1 MGLQLNWLNAYSV
14 ERELAEI
21 LTKQEQHGWFFNL
34 QEANRLV
41 EWLKNEEVNLTN
53 SILPNLPNTIQD
65 QGTYKKIFNKD
76 GSYSH
81 YISSWLD
88 SLDYSDDIPTAVRIS
103 TSNRIIG
110 GLFTKVSIHPPNL
123 ASQDQL
129 KKALYYLGWVPDTW
143 NYKKDP
149 KTKKNIRADNG
160 ELIPTSPKITESS
173 LDSVSAKDGW
183 GKDLIQLL
191 KVQARLKFFG
201 GDEEEKGL
209 LQHIRKDG
217 SVPSE
222 TIQGGTN
229 TGRAQHI
236 KVANVP
242 RIGSFLGEET
252 RSLFIARP
260 GFKLVGT
267 DYSQLE
273 SRIMA
278 HAIYLYTKHK
288 YGKAD
293 ERFTE
298 LILSVDDLHTYL
310 WEDIRDL
317 VSTRS
322 LVKNINYAFPYGAQ
336 ASKLGSLC
344 DIKPTGMSNKQAGE
358 RILEVMRDKFPG
370 LVETRDATMEQAKCG
385 WLPGLDGR
393 KIYVRSPHSA
403 FNAKAQGW
411 GSEVVKMGIILNN
424 REKIKRGIPQQQVS
438 WVHDE
443 WTSEV
448 REDYVEESKY
458 VAEQA
463 VTDSGTFYGL
473 SCQMSGQAKSGMS
486 WKDIH

>member
-1 MGLQLNWLNAYSV
+1 MIIDWVRAYNV

-21 LTKQEQHGWFFNL
+21 LAKQEQHGWFFNT
-34 QEANRLV
+34 QEAYRLV
-41 EWLKNEEVNLTN
+41 GWLRDEEARLTD
-53 SILPNLPNTIQD
+53 SILPHLPNTIQN

-76 GSYSH
+76 GSYAH
-81 YISSWLD
+81 YISSWLG
-88 SLDYSDDIPTAVRIS
+88 SLNYDNDIPNAVRIS
-103 TSNRIIG
+103 SSNGIIG
-110 GLFTKVSIHPPNL
+110 GMFTRISIHPPNL

-129 KKALYYLGWVPDTW
+129 KKALEYLGWEPDTW
-143 NYKKDP
+143 NYKKDT
-149 KTKKNIRADNG
+149 KTKKHLRSDSG

-173 LDSVSAKDGW
+173 LDSINAKDGW

-209 LQHIRKDG
+209 LQHVRSDN

-222 TIQGGTN
+222 TIQCGTN

-260 GFKLVGT
+260 DTILVGT

-278 HAIYLYTKHK
+278 HAISLYTRYK
-288 YGKAD
+288 YGKED
-293 ERFTE
+293 TRFTE

-310 WEDIRDL
+310 WDDIRDL
-317 VSTRS
+317 VSSRS

-344 DIKPTGMSNKQAGE
+344 DIKPQGMSNTKAGE

-385 WLPGLDGR
+385 FLPGLDGR

-403 FNAKAQGW
+403 FNAKIQGW

-424 REKIKRGIPQQQVS
+424 REKIKRDLPQQQTS

-463 VTDSGTFYGL
+463 VRDSGTFYSL
-473 SCQMSGQAKSGMS
+473 SCQMEGTAKSGPS

>member
-1 MGLQLNWLNAYSV
+1 MQIDWLNAYSV

-21 LTKQEQHGWFFNL
+21 LAKQEQHGWYFNL

-41 EWLKNEEVNLTN
+41 SWLKDEEARLTD
-53 SILPNLPNTIQD
+53 SILPHLPNTIQD

-81 YISSWLD
+81 YISTWSD
-88 SLDYSDDIPTAVRIS
+88 SLNYDDDIPNTVRIS

-110 GLFTKVSIHPPNL
+110 GLFTRISIHPPNL

-129 KKALYYLGWVPDTW
+129 KKALDYLGWVPDTW

-149 KTKKNIRADNG
+149 KTKKNVRADNG

-173 LDSVSAKDGW
+173 LDSISAKDGW

-209 LQHIRKDG
+209 LQHIRADG

-222 TIQGGTN
+222 TIQCGTN

-260 GFKLVGT
+260 GTVLVGT

-278 HAIYLYTKHK
+278 HAITLYTKYK
-288 YGKAD
+288 YGKEDA
-293 ERFTE
+293 RFTD

-310 WEDIRDL
+310 WDDIRDL
-317 VSTRS
+317 VSSRS

-344 DIKPTGMSNKQAGE
+344 DIKPQGMSNTKAGE

-385 WLPGLDGR
+385 YLPGLDGR

-403 FNAKAQGW
+403 FNAKIQGW

-424 REKIKRGIPQQQVS
+424 RIVKNSRIPSIQVG
-438 WVHDE
+438 WYHDE
-443 WTSEV
+443 FQEEV
-448 REDYVEESKY
+448 REDYVEEKKY

-463 VTDSGTFYGL
+463 VRDSGTFYSL
-473 SCQMSGQAKSGMS
+473 SCQMDGKAVEGHT
-486 WKDIH
+486 WAETH

>member
-1 MGLQLNWLNAYSV
+1 MNINWLNAYSV

-21 LTKQEQHGWFFNL
+21 LARQEQYGWFFNL

-41 EWLKNEEVNLTN
+41 SWLKEEEEKLTN
-53 SILPNLPNTIQD
+53 SILPNLPNTIESQGEYKQIYKLD
-65 QGTYKKIFNKD
+65 GTYR
-76 GSYSH
+76 SYVENW
-81 YISSWLD
+81 ISNLTYDD
-88 SLDYSDDIPTAVRIS
+88 STPSNCTLHHPDVRIDGPF
-103 TSNRIIG
+103 TRI
-110 GLFTKVSIHPPNL
+110 SIHPPNL

-129 KKALYYLGWVPDTW
+129 KKALNYLGWVPDTW
-143 NYKKDP
+143 NYKKDT

-173 LDSVSAKDGW
+173 LDSINAKEGW

-209 LQHIRKDG
+209 LQHIRADG

-222 TIQGGTN
+222 TIQCGTN

-273 SRIMA
+273 SRIIA

-288 YGKAD
+288 YGKGD
-293 ERFTE
+293 ERFKE
-298 LILSVDDLHTYL
+298 LILSVEDLHTYL
-310 WEDIRDL
+310 WEDLRDY
-317 VSTRS
+317 VSSRS
-322 LVKNINYAFPYGAQ
+322 LVKNINYALPFGAQ

-344 DIKPTGMSNKQAGE
+344 DLRPASWSNTKMGN
-358 RILEVMRDKFPG
+358 LVLDVLKDKFPG
-370 LVETRDATMEQAKCG
+370 MIETRDATSEQAKCG

-393 KIYVRSPHSA
+393 KIYTRSPHSA
-403 FNAKAQGW
+403 FNAKIQGW

-424 REKIKRGIPQQQVS
+424 REKIKRGVPQQQVS

-458 VAEQA
+458 VAEQ
-463 VTDSGTFYGL
+463 VVVSSGTFYSL
-473 SCQMSGQAKSGMS
+473 SCQMSGQAKAGMS
-486 WKDIH
+486 WKEIH